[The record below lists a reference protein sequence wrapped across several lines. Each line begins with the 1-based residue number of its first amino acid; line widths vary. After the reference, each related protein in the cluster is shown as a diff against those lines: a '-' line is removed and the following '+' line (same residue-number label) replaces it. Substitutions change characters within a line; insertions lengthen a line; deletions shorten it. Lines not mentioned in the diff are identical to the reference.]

1 MGSSGRL
8 YFAAPGINMRAMH
21 ISSQPWILI
30 VARVAA
36 GGYEQEV
43 EELIQLRL
51 RVENNDNADHSK
63 DFATLDAKIDRAR
76 NMAGAW
82 REWGAGR

>member
-30 VARVAA
+30 VSRVAA

-43 EELIQLRL
+43 EELIKARL
-51 RVENNDNADHSK
+51 NRRR
-63 DFATLDAKIDRAR
+63 FALMQNYTGLDDQIDRAR
-76 NMAGAW
+76 SMADAW